1 MMPELPEVETVRK
14 ILSNQ
19 LTGLIFE
26 GVDVYYEKIIHE
38 DLNIF
43 RSTIIGQKIHR
54 IDRIGK
60 YLIFI
65 LDQNALIIHLRMEG
79 KFYINPNEPINK
91 HEHVVFHLSHE
102 VELRYHD
109 TRKFGTMHL
118 RSLDHY
124 LNTYPL
130 NQCGQE
136 PFDIDKDF
144 FFEKIKKKN
153 VAIKSILLN
162 QKIISGL
169 GNIYVDETLFDAKIH
184 PNRKGISITK
194 YESDQLIESAKK
206 ILSEAVNLG
215 GSTIRS
221 YTASLGVTGLFQLKL
236 MVHTKANEPCQ
247 ICGTTIKK
255 IRVGGRGTYV
265 CDTCQK

>member
-1 MMPELPEVETVRK
+1 MPELPEVETVRR

-19 LTGLIFE
+19 LIGLVIE
-26 GVDVYYEKIIHE
+26 DIDVYYEKMIHE
-38 DLNIF
+38 DLDLF
-43 RSTIIGQKIHR
+43 KSKLIGQKIQK

-65 LDQNALIIHLRMEG
+65 LDHDALIIHLRMEG
-79 KFYINPNEPINK
+79 KFYINKKEPKSK
-91 HEHVVFHLSHE
+91 HEHVIFHLSNDI
-102 VELRYHD
+102 ELRYHD

-118 RSLDHY
+118 RSLKDY

-130 NQCGQE
+130 STCGME
-136 PFDIDKDF
+136 PFTIDKDWF
-144 FFEKIKKKN
+144 YEKINKKN
-153 VAIKSILLN
+153 VAIKSILLD
-162 QKIISGL
+162 QRIISGL

-184 PNRKGISITK
+184 PERKGLTIK
-194 YESDQLIESAKK
+194 KNESDQLIDSAIKV
-206 ILSEAVNLG
+206 LNEAVNLG

-221 YTASLGVTGLFQLKL
+221 YTASLGVTGFFQLKL
-236 MVHTKANEPCQ
+236 MVHTKVNQPCQ

-265 CDTCQK
+265 CETCQK